1 MSTAAGPSRLTI
13 DDRDPQVSYSGA
25 WTVGTG
31 TAGLEY
37 NNTYQLSRVAGS
49 TATLSFQG
57 TPGQAF
63 QSYSSNLLFKIPGDF
78 VEVYG
83 SIRKKNNPVGTPSPI
98 SSYTLE
104 DGSSVTFTPVETD
117 ANHFRSLFFEKR
129 GLTNS
134 NHTLVIKNLVQ
145 DDFYFLDYFVVGV
158 SSDAPSIGGKSHVA
172 ASSLG
177 GDHKIMKGTTNGAS
191 NSSSSSSS
199 SSSINVG
206 TVVGAVVGTMAI
218 TLLAVLIGFYC
229 WRRTR
234 RRSKQASMPD
244 EETNCK
250 SSDLF

>member
-1 MSTAAGPSRLTI
+1 MDNTQILTFNTAADKGPLTSIIFLHTTYYKWSDATFEFLFSRNAHRPSRLTI

-57 TPGQAF
+57 
-63 QSYSSNLLFKIPGDF
+63 DF

-117 ANHFRSLFFEKR
+117 SNHFRSLFFEKR

-145 DDFYFLDYFVVGV
+145 DDFYFLDYFVVGA
-158 SSDAPSIGGKSHVA
+158 SGDAPSIG
-172 ASSLG
+172 
-177 GDHKIMKGTTNGAS
+177 GTTNGAS

-206 TVVGAVVGTMAI
+206 AVVGAVVGTMAI

-244 EETNCK
+244 EETN
-250 SSDLF
+250 